1 MYKKLFGVLLGVFI
15 IWGSAIA
22 FGQCGSTIK
31 RTTQTCGV
39 RCNSVV
45 MLTCVGVGT
54 ACEDGTGGDGF
65 GCCGLMLFEPGACG
79 GASRPLQL
87 NELVSSQEFMALK
100 DALVLRKR
108 QTLQGAS
115 YPTIASCGDNK
126 NAFNQW
132 LEAKLKQQQA
142 SR

>member
-1 MYKKLFGVLLGVFI
+1 MYKKFFGMLLGVFV

-22 FGQCGSTIK
+22 FGQCGSTVK

-39 RCNSVV
+39 HCHSVV
-45 MLTCVGVGT
+45 LLSCVGVGT
-54 ACEDGTGGDGF
+54 VCEDGTGGDGF

-79 GASRPLQL
+79 GASRPLQP
-87 NELVSSQEFMALK
+87 NELVSSQEFTALK
-100 DALVLRKR
+100 DALVLRKQR
-108 QTLQGAS
+108 LQGVN

-132 LEAKLKQQQA
+132 LEAKLKQRQL